1 MNDGKYGAKYLIHHS
16 DTKTNTNT
24 EENTDTNTFMVM
36 KGCAESALRM
46 LKQGCTIGELDDDD
60 GSYED
65 MCI

>member
-36 KGCAESALRM
+36 TGCADVKAGLYHR
-46 LKQGCTIGELDDDD
+46 
-60 GSYED
+60 
-65 MCI
+65 